1 MDRNH
6 AILKQ
11 LLINCS
17 SNILYTECSKYREG
31 LWKVCWKQLLKTV
44 TLYLYIDIFS
54 TVSISSYLMPR
65 KLLSFTLYAVGHSCI
80 CTIRFNWAI
89 IRPFDVK
96 LLYLQSCM
104 ILPTEAMHIF
114 HWQIIFGFFSRHFPM
129 YFILLSSYLSN
140 LHLFNYLISIDFPTC
155 KCNIILIVFRQRR
168 DVDRIVQHRSNRV
181 TCRYEF
187 IPSTKPKK

>member
-17 SNILYTECSKYREG
+17 SNILYTECSKYRKG
-31 LWKVCWKQLLKTV
+31 LWKVWQIQWFETVALL
-44 TLYLYIDIFS
+44 YIYIDIFL
-54 TVSISSYLMPR
+54 TVSISSYFLTPN
-65 KLLSFTLYAVGHSCI
+65 LLSFTLYAVKHSCI
-80 CTIRFNWAI
+80 CTIRLNWAI

-114 HWQIIFGFFSRHFPM
+114 HWQIIFCFFLSHFPA
-129 YFILLSSYLSN
+129 YSTLFSS
-140 LHLFNYLISIDFPTC
+140 
-155 KCNIILIVFRQRR
+155 
-168 DVDRIVQHRSNRV
+168 
-181 TCRYEF
+181 
-187 IPSTKPKK
+187 

>member
-1 MDRNH
+1 M
-6 AILKQ
+6 
-11 LLINCS
+11 
-17 SNILYTECSKYREG
+17 
-31 LWKVCWKQLLKTV
+31 KTC
-44 TLYLYIDIFS
+44 LYIYFIDS
-54 TVSISSYLMPR
+54 TFILSDFLAK

-80 CTIRFNWAI
+80 CTIRLNWAI

-114 HWQIIFGFFSRHFPM
+114 HWQIIFCFFLRQYLT
-129 YFILLSSYLSN
+129 YFTLSSSYLSN
-140 LHLFNYLISIDFPTC
+140 RNLSNWLNNIDFPTC
-155 KCNIILIVFRQRR
+155 KRNIILIVFRQCR

-187 IPSTKPKK
+187 IPNTKRKK